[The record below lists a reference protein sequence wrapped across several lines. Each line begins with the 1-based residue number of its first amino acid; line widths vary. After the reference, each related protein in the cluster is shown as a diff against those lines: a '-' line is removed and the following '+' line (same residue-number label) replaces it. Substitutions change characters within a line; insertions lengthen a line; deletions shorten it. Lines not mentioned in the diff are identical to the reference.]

1 MNSYFEQMIL
11 SASPMELV
19 RLTYEQAIY
28 CVRDA
33 REHLRQEKVVERSK
47 AIMKAYALVTEL
59 LTSLDEEKAPAMSA
73 KLRNLYL
80 YVQGLL
86 LRANCE
92 QIEEPLAEA
101 QLLLGTLAEAWK
113 QVPDLQPQTT
123 AARAA

>member
-19 RLTYEQAIY
+19 RLTYEQAIL

-33 REHLRQEKVVERSK
+33 REHLRQKKVGERSK

-113 QVPDLQPQTT
+113 QVPDLQPQT
-123 AARAA
+123 AAALAA